1 LWEFI
6 DSDPELTLFA
16 DVVRDADLTGLFE
29 DGDRA
34 AEVLAAVLP
43 EPLPQ
48 PVIDVVNTQG
58 VTALVP
64 TNMAMQAALNS
75 NDLATDETA
84 LQHFVLAHV
93 LPGQLD
99 EEAIF
104 AATQVTAL
112 SGDVLLIDAGTTQTI
127 NGAHLVVI
135 GQLGTNG
142 IAHTVDAVLVVPQ
155 VTPSTTEESTSN
167 AAAPPTTAPPVDSAP
182 VPTPPPATGA

>member
-16 DVVRDADLTGLFE
+16 DAVRDADLTTLFD
-29 DGDRA
+29 DGDHA
-34 AEVLAAVLP
+34 AEVITAVLP
-43 EPLPQ
+43 EPMPQ
-48 PVIDVVNTQG
+48 PVIDVLNTQG
-58 VTALVP
+58 ITALVP
-64 TNMAMQAALNS
+64 TNMAIQAVPNWDDIA
-75 NDLATDETA
+75 ADETA

-112 SGDVLLIDAGTTQTI
+112 SGDVLLIDADTQTI

-135 GQLGTNG
+135 GQPGTNG
-142 IAHTVDAVLVVPQ
+142 IAHTVDAVLVAPL
-155 VTPSTTEESTSN
+155 VT
-167 AAAPPTTAPPVDSAP
+167 PPTTEAPTTAAPAPPVVTLPA
-182 VPTPPPATGA
+182 PPPDTTG

>member
-1 LWEFI
+1 LAPLWEFI

-142 IAHTVDAVLVVPQ
+142 IAHTVDAVLVAPP
-155 VTPSTTEESTSN
+155 VTSPTTE
-167 AAAPPTTAPPVDSAP
+167 APTTAPPAP
-182 VPTPPPATGA
+182 PVVTLAASPPDTTG